1 MACPSSPSTSQ
12 QLSLS
17 FLSASLKPE
26 SSITSESQWQLSLNQ
41 DQVGEKSTKQ
51 CRACNQHLPIES
63 FPHFST
69 SKAGR
74 KNTCKSCTKA
84 LAEVRSYLRERNP
97 PPPPGPCPICKQHTD
112 TWVLDHCHFNSTFRG
127 YICNSC
133 NLGLGRFND
142 DPRYLMQALYYL
154 IN

>member
-1 MACPSSPSTSQ
+1 MGCPSNPNMSQ
-12 QLSLS
+12 QLSLC
-17 FLSASLKPE
+17 LHSASLRPE
-26 SSITSESQWQLSLNQ
+26 SSTTSGSQWLQSQ
-41 DQVGEKSTKQ
+41 SQVQAGGKFTKK
-51 CRACNQHLPIES
+51 CRACNQALPIES

-84 LAEVRSYLRERNP
+84 LAEVRTYLRERNP
-97 PPPPGPCPICKQHTD
+97 TPPPGLCPICQQHTD
-112 TWVLDHCHFNSTFRG
+112 TWVLDHCHFSSRFRG

-142 DPRYLMQALYYL
+142 DPGHLITALRYL

>member
-1 MACPSSPSTSQ
+1 MGCRSNPNTYQ

-17 FLSASLKPE
+17 CLSASWKPE
-26 SSITSESQWQLSLNQ
+26 SSTTCESQWQQIQSQ
-41 DQVGEKSTKQ
+41 DRLGGKFTKQ
-51 CRACNQHLPIES
+51 CRACGQLLPIES

-74 KNTCKSCTKA
+74 KNTCKSCTRA
-84 LAEVRSYLRERNP
+84 LAEVRTYLREKNP
-97 PPPPGPCPICKQHTD
+97 PPAPGPCPICLQHTD
-112 TWVLDHCHFNSTFRG
+112 TWVLDHCHFSSTFRG

-142 DPRYLMQALYYL
+142 DPRYLLKALHYL